1 MNQDPRSGEKALE
14 AQAPE
19 DGIADPNGL
28 GPVRL
33 TTMVVTTCVGAGI
46 FSLAG
51 DLAAGGANTAAVLIS
66 WAICFMGVLAL
77 AKAFCGLSLVRPDLK
92 GGIYVYAN
100 EGFGEFAGFTAAW
113 GYWMSACLNNA
124 GYGVMLFAA
133 LGHFFPAF
141 GEGNN
146 LVAIACASAFLWLL
160 VFLLMRGVHVAA
172 GVNLVITLAKLVP
185 LALFILCVALLGRFD
200 PAVFAQNFWGEP
212 GGPTLAE
219 QIRSTMVSLVWLFV
233 GIEGAVVVSG
243 RARSVRD
250 VSRATIS
257 GFVLVIVFYVLISVL
272 SLGILPRNQMAQLAT
287 PSLGGVFQEVIGPVG
302 AALVNGGVAVS
313 LVGTMLGYLIFASE
327 TPYQAARRGIFPT
340 AFTKVNAHG
349 TPMLSTLLSAGIT
362 QAFLVLSL
370 FASGTYQFFYNC
382 SVNAIMVP
390 YFCAAAFYT
399 LIAWRGRGMRVPFG
413 PSLASARAFGTVAL
427 VYVAFLVWSSGL
439 RGVLVMCVALAPG
452 LVAYAVVH
460 FARGAKILPTA
471 RDRAIALALALGTV
485 AAALLGSTGA
495 VALL

>member
-19 DGIADPNGL
+19 DDIADPNGL

-92 GGIYVYAN
+92 GGIYVYAS

>member
-1 MNQDPRSGEKALE
+1 MNQDPRSGEKVLE

-92 GGIYVYAN
+92 GGIYVYAS

-133 LGHFFPAF
+133 LGHFFPVF

-272 SLGILPRNQMAQLAT
+272 SLGILPREQMAQLAT

-327 TPYQAARRGIFPT
+327 TPYQAARRGIFPA

-349 TPMLSTLLSAGIT
+349 TPVLSTLLSAGIT

-390 YFCAAAFYT
+390 YFCAAAFYA

-452 LVAYAVVH
+452 LVAYAVMR

-485 AAALLGSTGA
+485 AAVVLGSTGA

>member
-1 MNQDPRSGEKALE
+1 MNQDLRSGEKVLE

-77 AKAFCGLSLVRPDLK
+77 AKAFCGLSLVRPDLR
-92 GGIYVYAN
+92 GGIYVYAS

-133 LGHFFPAF
+133 LGHFFPVF

-272 SLGILPRNQMAQLAT
+272 SLGILPRDQMAQLAT

-327 TPYQAARRGIFPT
+327 TPYQAARRDIFPA

-349 TPMLSTLLSAGIT
+349 TPVLSTLLSAGIT
-362 QAFLVLSL
+362 QTFLVLSL

-390 YFCAAAFYT
+390 YFCAAAFYA

-452 LVAYAVVH
+452 LVAYAVMH

-485 AAALLGSTGA
+485 AAVVLGSTGA